1 MQIFERM
8 AKIVLY
14 IRLKNLSSAE
24 SKSFLSIITKLEL
37 QNSVTN
43 PVEAFTFLHRKCQNE
58 VLLKKVANYLDN
70 IVALYE

>member
-24 SKSFLSIITKLEL
+24 SKSFLSIITKLES

-43 PVEAFTFLHRKCQNE
+43 PV
-58 VLLKKVANYLDN
+58 
-70 IVALYE
+70 